1 MVSRIYV
8 EKKPGF
14 DVEAQQLL
22 AELANVVPEGLAP
35 DARLRI
41 VNRYDVEGLSDEL
54 FERCVPVVFSEPQ
67 VDATYRELPAR
78 QGEKDVRVFA
88 VEALPGQFDQRAD
101 SAAECVQL
109 ISQGERPTVR
119 CAKVYVIEGGCTDE
133 ALAAIKHYVINPVEA
148 REASLEERATLRQ
161 SYPEPAD
168 VEVLDG
174 FLELDKEQLQAM
186 IDRLGLAMDLADI
199 IFCQEYFAGEGRV
212 PTITE
217 IRMID
222 TYWSDHC
229 RHTTFGTVL
238 EHLQFDDKVVAAAFD
253 RYLEMRARL
262 GRDDRPVTLMDM
274 GARSATPPR

>member
-14 DVEAQQLL
+14 DVEAQQLR
-22 AELANVVPEGLAP
+22 AELTNVVSEGLAP

-41 VNRYDVEGLSDEL
+41 VNRYDVEGLGDEL

-67 VDATYRELPAR
+67 VDVTSRELPADADAA
-78 QGEKDVRVFA
+78 DVRVFA

-119 CAKVYVIEGGCTDE
+119 CAKVYVIEGACTDE

-148 REASLEERATLRQ
+148 REASLEERTTLRQ

-174 FLELDKEQLQAM
+174 FLELDDKGLQAM
-186 IDRLGLAMDLADI
+186 IDDLGLAMDLADI
-199 IFCQEYFAGEGRV
+199 TFCQSYFTGEGRV

-229 RHTTFGTVL
+229 RHTTFGT
-238 EHLQFDDKVVAAAFD
+238 DP
-253 RYLEMRARL
+253 RA
-262 GRDDRPVTLMDM
+262 PAV
-274 GARSATPPR
+274 